1 MSKDYCKTTKTVN
14 TTLDTSPRG
23 FELPSG
29 KGDKKVIMQGYV
41 KVRRKFMFYKKR
53 LMTLL
58 DDGTVI
64 F

>member
-1 MSKDYCKTTKTVN
+1 
-14 TTLDTSPRG
+14 
-23 FELPSG
+23 
-29 KGDKKVIMQGYV
+29 MQGYV

-64 F
+64 FQKDDGKTK